1 LKSFDPNLPDATI
14 ASQAGIMQG
23 SFAAAQLCTAML
35 WGRVSDAGG
44 RKRVLL
50 IGLTGTTISCIGFGL
65 STSFWQALCFRMV
78 AGALNGNVG
87 VMRTMIS
94 EIVREK
100 K

>member
-1 LKSFDPNLPDATI
+1 
-14 ASQAGIMQG
+14 MQG

-35 WGRVSDAGG
+35 WGRVSDRGG

-50 IGLTGTTISCIGFGL
+50 IGLSGTTISCIGFGL
-65 STSFWQALCFRMV
+65 STSFWQAMIFRMM